1 MARSS
6 DVLGW
11 PIGMPVTLSLER
23 AAPTITASGA
33 SSKGRQHEAAPEKL
47 DADCSRL
54 EAAQDVPAW
63 AAQDVR
69 VVETSREQ
77 QEERVER
84 ERQGEEESACSA
96 ISRPHPM
103 DHSDAALGRRGARRS
118 LTTLAEPAQR
128 PPRASNLRSHT
139 LG

>member
-1 MARSS
+1 VADRDACHPLSGASS
-6 DVLGW
+6 C
-11 PIGMPVTLSLER
+11 
-23 AAPTITASGA
+23 PTVTASGA
-33 SSKGRQHEAAPEKL
+33 SGKGRQHEAVPEKL
-47 DADCSRL
+47 EADCSCL
-54 EAAQDVPAW
+54 EAAQDVSGW
-63 AAQDVR
+63 AAQAVR

-84 ERQGEEESACSA
+84 ERQEEEESACSA
-96 ISRPHPM
+96 ISRLHPI